1 MRSSPARKAY
11 QYQDS
16 SDFIPFSRK
25 TCLIIEKNVPEI
37 EMMNEDMT
45 LNLIL
50 HYSQLLLDHKHHNT
64 QELEVHYPTNPII
77 HTKNNRTKSKLDIF
91 LFISTDNTIGSTL
104 I

>member
-11 QYQDS
+11 QYQIS
-16 SDFIPFSRK
+16 IDFIPFSRE
-25 TCLIIEKNVPEI
+25 TCLIIEKNIPEI
-37 EMMNEDMT
+37 EMMNKDMT

-50 HYSQLLLDHKHHNT
+50 HHSQLLLDHKHHNT
-64 QELEVHYPTNPII
+64 KELEVHYPTNPTI
-77 HTKNNRTKSKLDIF
+77 HTKNNINKSKLDMF